1 MGQSISR
8 SGGAGNAA
16 LLQACISGDMQ
27 EVKRQVGRHIAS
39 DKCSLADFVN
49 QPCDS
54 QGNAAVHGCAFGGHQ
69 DILQF
74 LVEDCGA
81 DALSA
86 RNDLGCSALWLAAGY
101 GHVELLKYL
110 LERIASVS
118 SLVLSPAEIVMGE
131 NSTGDTPLLAAASR
145 GHVEVCRLLCEAV
158 EKHSG
163 GSAAD
168 AIRRTNNS
176 GDTPLAVA
184 VGAGHGDELLD
195 LFLKYD
201 ATNSSSSDNRAL
213 NMRNRNGL
221 TPLMVACERNSAAI
235 ALKLIE
241 AGALSLRDSNGAC
254 PLAVA
259 SFCGCDDVVEA
270 LLSIDFGKQLL
281 NDQDKAG
288 GCTPLWLASRTGNAK
303 MVRLLLDAGA
313 DATIK
318 NSDGLTPE
326 EAAVKYDKK
335 KVMEIFGY
343 DIKEVDAQSSK
354 ETGEI
359 VPVRVGDKN
368 Q

>member
-16 LLQACISGDMQ
+16 LLQACISGDME

-49 QPCDS
+49 KPCDS

-69 DILQF
+69 EILQF

-101 GHVELLKYL
+101 NHAEVLKYL
-110 LERIASVS
+110 LGRIAAIST
-118 SLVLSPAEIVMGE
+118 LVLSPAEIVMGE
-131 NSTGDTPLLAAASR
+131 NCTGDTPLLAAASR
-145 GHVEVCRLLCEAV
+145 GHVEVCRLLLEAV

-163 GSAAD
+163 GSAVD

-195 LFLKYD
+195 LFLRYD
-201 ATNSSSSDNRAL
+201 IANDSDKAEDRAL

-221 TPLMVACERNSAAI
+221 TPLLVACERNSAAI

-241 AGALSLRDSNGAC
+241 GGALPLRDSNGAC

-270 LLSIDFGKQLL
+270 LLSIDVGKQLL
-281 NDQDKAG
+281 NDQDEAG
-288 GCTPLWLASRTGNAK
+288 GCTPLWLAARTGNAK

-318 NSDGLTPE
+318 NSEGLTPE
-326 EAAVKYDKK
+326 EAAIKYDKK
-335 KVMEIFGY
+335 KVMDVFGY

-354 ETGEI
+354 ETGNI
-359 VPVRVGDKN
+359 DKN

>member
-8 SGGAGNAA
+8 SGGAGSAA
-16 LLQACISGDMQ
+16 LLQACISGDME

-49 QPCDS
+49 KPCDS

-101 GHVELLKYL
+101 NNVEVLKYL
-110 LERIASVS
+110 LGRIAAVS
-118 SLVLSPAEIVMGE
+118 CLVLSPAEIVMGE
-131 NSTGDTPLLAAASR
+131 NCTGDTPLLAAASR
-145 GHVEVCRLLCEAV
+145 GHVEVCRLLLEAV

-163 GSAAD
+163 GSGSAAAAD

-195 LFLKYD
+195 LLLEYD

-221 TPLMVACERNSAAI
+221 TPLLVACERNSAAI

-241 AGALSLRDSNGAC
+241 AGALPLRDSNGAC

-270 LLSIDFGKQLL
+270 LLSIDDFGKQLL
-281 NDQDKAG
+281 NDQDEAG
-288 GCTPLWLASRTGNAK
+288 GCTPLWLAARTGNAK

-326 EAAVKYDKK
+326 EAAIKYDKK

-354 ETGEI
+354 ETG
-359 VPVRVGDKN
+359 DKN

>member
-1 MGQSISR
+1 MGSSISKA
-8 SGGAGNAA
+8 SSNPAP
-16 LLQACISGDMQ
+16 LLQPCMEGNME
-27 EVKRQVGRHIAS
+27 EVKRLVGRHIGS
-39 DKCSLADFVN
+39 DKTSLVDFV
-49 QPCDS
+49 DKTDA
-54 QGNAAVHGCAFGGHQ
+54 QGNAAVHGCAFAGHLA
-69 DILQF
+69 ILQF

-86 RNDLGCSALWLAAGY
+86 RNDLGCTPLWLAAGY
-101 GHVELLKYL
+101 GHVDVLQYL
-110 LERIASVS
+110 LNRIEAVS

-145 GHVEVCRLLCEAV
+145 GHVEVCRLLLEAV
-158 EKHSG
+158 DKYSG
-163 GSAAD
+163 EGQDHKGSAN
-168 AIRRTNNS
+168 AICRTNQS

-201 ATNSSSSDNRAL
+201 TAQDRAL
-213 NMRNRNGL
+213 NMRNKNGL
-221 TPLMVACERNSAAI
+221 TPLLVACERNSAPI

-241 AGALSLRDSNGAC
+241 AGALPLSDSNGAT

-259 SFCGCDDVVEA
+259 AFCGCEDVAEA
-270 LLSIDFGKQLL
+270 LLKIDFGKQLL
-281 NDQDKAG
+281 NKQDEAG
-288 GCTPLWLASRTGNAK
+288 KCTPLWLAARTGNAK

-318 NSDGLTPE
+318 NTDDLTPE
-326 EAAVKYDKK
+326 EAAAKYDKK

-343 DIKEVDAQSSK
+343 DIQEVSQEDSVA
-354 ETGEI
+354 I
-359 VPVRVGDKN
+359 VDDKN